1 MFEIMPDLSVEHL
14 SVHFGGLVA
23 VDDVTLRGSAGTI
36 TGLIGPNGAGKTTTF
51 NACAGA
57 VRAHS
62 GHIELGQES
71 LDHLT
76 VSTRAGRGLGRTF
89 QRIELFDSMTVAQNV
104 ALGHE
109 AFLSARRPWSQLA
122 SSRQCRRLTADRA
135 DEAIGRCGLGPL
147 SKLRAG
153 DLPTGQRRLVELAR
167 AMATPFRYL
176 LLDEPSSGLDVRET
190 EHFGQIIV
198 DLVAESGIG
207 ILLVEHDMALVAK
220 VCSYIYVLDFGQ
232 LICEGSTSDVLSSET
247 VRAAYLGSTSLSPAD
262 GSAADGMEVAP
273 LA

>member
-1 MFEIMPDLSVEHL
+1 MFEVMPDLSVEQL

-23 VDDVTLRGSAGTI
+23 VDNVTLQGAAGTI

-62 GHIELGQES
+62 GRVRLGENN
-71 LDHLT
+71 LDGLS
-76 VSTRAGRGLGRTF
+76 VSARAGRGLGRTF
-89 QRIELFDSMTVAQNV
+89 QRIELFDSMTVQQNV

-122 SSRQCRRLTADRA
+122 SSKQCRRLIADRA

-147 SKLRAG
+147 CSSRVG

-167 AMATPFRYL
+167 AMATPFRFL

-190 EHFGQIIV
+190 EHFGQIIA
-198 DLVAESGIG
+198 DLASTTGIG

-220 VCSYIYVLDFGQ
+220 VCTYIYVLDFGQ
-232 LICEGSTSDVLSSET
+232 LIFEGTTSDVLSSET
-247 VRAAYLGSTSLSPAD
+247 VRAAYLGSTGTSV
-262 GSAADGMEVAP
+262 EVTP

>member
-1 MFEIMPDLSVEHL
+1 MVGAMPDLSVENL
-14 SVHFGGLVA
+14 SVRFGGLIA
-23 VDDVTLRGSAGTI
+23 VYDVTLRGKAGTI

-62 GHIELGQES
+62 GRITLGQDC
-71 LDHLT
+71 LDGLP
-76 VSTRAGRGLGRTF
+76 VSARAGRGLGRTF

-122 SSRQCRRLTADRA
+122 SSRKCRRDIAEQAD
-135 DEAIGRCGLGPL
+135 DAIGRCGLGPL
-147 SKLRAG
+147 FKSRVG

-190 EHFGQIIV
+190 EHFGQIIG
-198 DLVAESGIG
+198 DLVSETGIG
-207 ILLVEHDMALVAK
+207 ILLVEHDMALISK
-220 VCSYIYVLDFGQ
+220 VCGYVYVLDFGE
-232 LICEGSTSDVLSSET
+232 LIYQGLTTDVLSSDV
-247 VRAAYLGSTSLSPAD
+247 VRAAYLGSTD
-262 GSAADGMEVAP
+262 ITSAADGAEVSPHA
-273 LA
+273 